1 MLKILLMDFTKYK
14 KNKNYKY
21 NNLLLINNL
30 LFFYTNQ
37 IKILKK

>member
-1 MLKILLMDFTKYK
+1 MDFTKYK